1 MNISA
6 VSNAPVTSVR
16 SAQAAQQ
23 AVAAKAAQSQVV
35 APSDSDG
42 DHDGSTGGR
51 IDVRA

>member
-6 VSNAPVTSVR
+6 VSNAHVASVR

-23 AVAAKAAQSQVV
+23 AVVAKAAQSQAV
-35 APSDSDG
+35 APTDSDG
-42 DHDGSTGGR
+42 DRDGSTGGR